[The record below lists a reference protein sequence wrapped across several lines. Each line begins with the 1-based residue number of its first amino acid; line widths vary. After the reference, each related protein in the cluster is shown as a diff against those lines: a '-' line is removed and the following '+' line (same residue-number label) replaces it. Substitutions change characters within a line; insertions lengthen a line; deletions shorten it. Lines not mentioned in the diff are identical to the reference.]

1 MMSLGTPWP
10 AFIAG
15 CEALPTS
22 SRDWL
27 MGWMEKGASRSA
39 CNGFTASQK
48 VMREVWEQ
56 RDVAGAIQNPE
67 SGISNRGKVY
77 SWVDVLREGKFW
89 LMLY

>member
-1 MMSLGTPWP
+1 
-10 AFIAG
+10 
-15 CEALPTS
+15 
-22 SRDWL
+22 
-27 MGWMEKGASRSA
+27 MGWMEKGASRAA

-56 RDVAGAIQNPE
+56 RDVVRAIQDPE